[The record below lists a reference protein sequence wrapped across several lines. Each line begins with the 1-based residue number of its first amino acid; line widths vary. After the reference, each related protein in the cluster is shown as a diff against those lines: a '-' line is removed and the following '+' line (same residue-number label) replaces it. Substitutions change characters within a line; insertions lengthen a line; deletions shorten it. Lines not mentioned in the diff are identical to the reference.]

1 MTNLNL
7 LQAPYIHPTRRNH
20 ALEHASLHVLSAR
33 FPNTPMGG
41 HSNPT
46 GFFIVG
52 KLPTEQVREAVGIA
66 LSRLQN
72 GEAALAIHPGCGTNY
87 AVTGGLAALAALYGF
102 IGTKQHPR
110 TPRAP
115 AAGQPAVH
123 FCLHARPGPRPP
135 PAKKNHHRPRPRR
148 YGHRGRLPGHLQFA
162 PGGDEVR
169 MKIERQGNNLPLY
182 FHS

>member
-102 IGTKQHPR
+102 IGTR
-110 TPRAP
+110 NTRER
-115 AAGQPAVH
+115 
-123 FCLHARPGPRPP
+123 LE
-135 PAKKNHHRPRPRR
+135 
-148 YGHRGRLPGHLQFA
+148 RLPLVSLLSIFAFMLGQALGPLLQKKITTDPD
-162 PGGDEVR
+162 PGDMVIVDIYPVTSSLHR
-169 MKIERQGNNLPLY
+169 VVTR
-182 FHS
+182 